1 MRASLPTRRGR
12 WALLLAAVSTALVVT
27 AAGPALRLPSSGLAA
42 QEALA
47 DPPMPEAPKRLRV
60 DLAVGGFDWDEDE
73 ALPEVEGVVIWGA
86 ELETL
91 VHPLLSF
98 RLGVGYGRPEIRSD
112 QDRLSADQYM
122 VELLA
127 NLRAPLGAMGEAGV
141 VPFLTGGYGS
151 VVHVP
156 RDRDDLI
163 TKNQSAYVFGAGV
176 EYDALADV
184 GFRAEWRR
192 TRVEFIDV
200 FEPEDRD
207 AVMRDVDRWV
217 LGAYWKF

>member
-1 MRASLPTRRGR
+1 MRGSLRTRREA
-12 WALLLAAVSTALVVT
+12 WAPLFVAVSAALVVT
-27 AAGPALRLPSSGLAA
+27 ATAPAPGLPSRGLAA
-42 QEALA
+42 QEPLA
-47 DPPMPEAPKRLRV
+47 DPPMPGAPKRLRV
-60 DLAVGGFDWDEDE
+60 DLAVGGFDWDENG
-73 ALPEVEGVVIWGA
+73 ALPQVEGVVIWGA

-98 RLGVGYGRPEIRSD
+98 RLGVGYGRPEIRSG
-112 QDRLSADQYM
+112 QDRLSADQYI

-127 NLRAPLGAMGEAGV
+127 NLRAPFGAPGRAGV

-156 RDRDDLI
+156 RDRGDLI

-200 FEPEDRD
+200 FDPEDRD